1 MGAARGAGL
10 VQELELDVLLHA
22 WEAVAVRAL
31 GDAQRGARRD
41 LRHADGASRV
51 GGLVGAVS
59 AAATGGGG
67 GSGGGW
73 ATGCEIELGNLDV
86 G

>member
-22 WEAVAVRAL
+22 WESVVAVGAL
-31 GDAQRGARRD
+31 GD